1 MNGYDEINDYE
12 LVSMAQELNEDAIN
26 LLHKKYQPII
36 YNKSRKILKYIH
48 NKGIELADLIQEGN
62 LAIELAIQNF
72 NSTDDVSFYTFVN
85 LCIDRQLINI
95 LNITNR
101 NKHKILNE
109 AIPLENN
116 DKDEVNLIDII
127 EDNSYNPEQ
136 ELITEEQLKE
146 LYKDITDELTNF
158 ESFVFGLKIQGLS
171 YKEIA
176 DVLDKDIK
184 SVDNAVQRIKLKL
197 KSIIEKRN
205 NYN

>member
-1 MNGYDEINDYE
+1 MNGFDEINDYE
-12 LVSMAQELNEDAIN
+12 LVSMAQELNEEAID

-36 YNKSRKILKYIH
+36 YNKARKMLKYLC
-48 NKGIELADLIQEGN
+48 NKGIELSDLIQEGN
-62 LAIELAIQNF
+62 LAVELAIQNF
-72 NSTDDVSFYTFVN
+72 NSNDDVSFYTFVN

-101 NKHKILNE
+101 NKYKILNE
-109 AIPLENN
+109 AIPLEIDN
-116 DKDEVNLIDII
+116 EHESNLVDII

-136 ELITEEQLKE
+136 DLITEEQLKE

-158 ESFVFGLKIQGLS
+158 ESFVFGLRVQGLT

-176 DVLDKDIK
+176 CVLDKDIK

-205 NYN
+205 N